1 MEISL
6 IMIELQLSL
15 SGLSALRLRPEW
27 SVLEISVDNY
37 FSTLTVTQ
45 SQGVTGRGGG
55 RMQKSVLISW
65 FFHPEGSINFSG
77 GGDEI
82 NSDFFEFAKVISVLL
97 WRIFLP

>member
-1 MEISL
+1 
-6 IMIELQLSL
+6 
-15 SGLSALRLRPEW
+15 
-27 SVLEISVDNY
+27 
-37 FSTLTVTQ
+37 
-45 SQGVTGRGGG
+45 
-55 RMQKSVLISW
+55 MQKSVLISW